1 MSNQIETQVDVSLT
15 ERNRLTAF
23 FRIILVV
30 PAFIFVSSF
39 APSTSFSDDSSA
51 ILAGLLALPAGL
63 AIVFRQVYPSYV
75 LAFNEALLSLQTR
88 VDVYLLLL
96 SDEYPSIEENDVV
109 SVTFPEVD
117 AKQLN
122 RWLPLVKWL
131 LALPL
136 YLAGIVYIIYAAL
149 LTDEYPS
156 IEENEI
162 VSVTFPEVDA
172 KQLNRWLPLIKWLL
186 ALPLYLVGLVY
197 LVYAALLTLLGWF
210 SILLTGNYPEVCA
223 EGIVGTIAYWNR
235 VVGYA
240 FLLVT
245 DEYPTFSL

>member
-1 MSNQIETQVDVSLT
+1 MSNQVETQIDVSLT

-30 PAFIFVSSF
+30 PAYIFVSSF
-39 APSTSFSDDSSA
+39 APAAAFSDDGAA
-51 ILAGLLALPAGL
+51 IFAGLMALPAAL
-63 AIVFRQVYPSYV
+63 AIVVRQVYPSYV
-75 LAFNEALLSLQTR
+75 LAFNEAVLSLQTR

-96 SDEYPSIEENDVV
+96 SDQYPSIEENDV
-109 SVTFPEVD
+109 
-117 AKQLN
+117 
-122 RWLPLVKWL
+122 
-131 LALPL
+131 
-136 YLAGIVYIIYAAL
+136 
-149 LTDEYPS
+149 
-156 IEENEI
+156 

-186 ALPLYLVGLVY
+186 ALPLYLVGIVY
-197 LVYAALLTLLGWF
+197 LIYAALLTVLGWF
-210 SILLTGNYPEVCA
+210 SILFTGNYPEVCA
-223 EGIVGTIAYWNR
+223 EGVVGTIAYWNR

>member
-1 MSNQIETQVDVSLT
+1 MSNQIETQIDVSLT
-15 ERNRLTAF
+15 ERNRLTAL

-39 APSTSFSDDSSA
+39 APATAVSDDA
-51 ILAGLLALPAGL
+51 FGIFAGLLALPAAL
-63 AIVFRQVYPSYV
+63 AIVVRQVYPSFV

-88 VDVYLLLL
+88 VDAYLLLL
-96 SDEYPSIEENDVV
+96 TDEYPSIEENDLV

-122 RWLPLVKWL
+122 R
-131 LALPL
+131 
-136 YLAGIVYIIYAAL
+136 
-149 LTDEYPS
+149 
-156 IEENEI
+156 
-162 VSVTFPEVDA
+162 F
-172 KQLNRWLPLIKWLL
+172 LPLIKWLL
-186 ALPLYLVGLVY
+186 ALPLYLVGILY
-197 LVYAALLTLLGWF
+197 IIYAALLTLLGWF
-210 SILLTGNYPEVCA
+210 SILFTGNYPEVCA
-223 EGIVGTIAYWNR
+223 EGVVGTIAYWNR

>member
-30 PAFIFVSSF
+30 PALVFL
-39 APSTSFSDDSSA
+39 ASFSPDSAFSEDN
-51 ILAGLLALPAGL
+51 IGIYAGLLALPAAL
-63 AIVFRQVYPSYV
+63 AIVVRQVYPTYV

-88 VDVYLLLL
+88 VDAYLL
-96 SDEYPSIEENDVV
+96 
-109 SVTFPEVD
+109 
-117 AKQLN
+117 
-122 RWLPLVKWL
+122 
-131 LALPL
+131 
-136 YLAGIVYIIYAAL
+136 L

-156 IEENEI
+156 IEENDV

-186 ALPLYLVGLVY
+186 ALPLYLVGIVY
-197 LVYAALLTLLGWF
+197 IIYAAVLTVIAWF
-210 SILLTGNYPEVCA
+210 SVLFTGNYPEFCA
-223 EGIVGTIAYWNR
+223 EGVVGTIAYWNR
-235 VVGYA
+235 VAGYA
-240 FLLVT
+240 LLMVT

>member
-30 PAFIFVSSF
+30 PALVFL
-39 APSTSFSDDSSA
+39 ASFSPDSAFSEDN
-51 ILAGLLALPAGL
+51 IGIYAGLLALPAAL
-63 AIVFRQVYPSYV
+63 AIVVRKVYPSYV

-88 VDVYLLLL
+88 VDAYLL
-96 SDEYPSIEENDVV
+96 
-109 SVTFPEVD
+109 
-117 AKQLN
+117 
-122 RWLPLVKWL
+122 
-131 LALPL
+131 
-136 YLAGIVYIIYAAL
+136 L

-156 IEENEI
+156 IEENDV

-186 ALPLYLVGLVY
+186 ALPLYLVGIVY
-197 LVYAALLTLLGWF
+197 VIYAAVLTVIAWF
-210 SILLTGNYPEVCA
+210 SVLFTGNYPEFCA
-223 EGIVGTIAYWNR
+223 EGVVGTIAYWNR
-235 VVGYA
+235 VAGYA
-240 FLLVT
+240 LLMVT

>member
-1 MSNQIETQVDVSLT
+1 MSNQIETQIDVSLT

-30 PAFIFVSSF
+30 PAFIFLSSF
-39 APSTSFSDDSSA
+39 SPTSSFSEDNVGMY
-51 ILAGLLALPAGL
+51 AGLLALPAAL
-63 AIVFRQVYPSYV
+63 AIVVRQVYPSYV

-88 VDVYLLLL
+88 VDAYLLLL
-96 SDEYPSIEENDVV
+96 TDEYPSIEENDVV

-122 RWLPLVKWL
+122 RWLPL
-131 LALPL
+131 
-136 YLAGIVYIIYAAL
+136 
-149 LTDEYPS
+149 
-156 IEENEI
+156 
-162 VSVTFPEVDA
+162 
-172 KQLNRWLPLIKWLL
+172 IKWLL
-186 ALPLYLVGLVY
+186 AVPLYLVGIVY
-197 LVYAALLTLLGWF
+197 VIYSVVLTLIAWF
-210 SILLTGNYPEVCA
+210 SVLFTGNYPEFCA
-223 EGIVGTIAYWNR
+223 EGVVGTIAYWNR

>member
-1 MSNQIETQVDVSLT
+1 MSNQIETQIDVSLT
-15 ERNRLTAF
+15 ERNRLTAL

-39 APSTSFSDDSSA
+39 APATAFSDEA
-51 ILAGLLALPAGL
+51 LGIFAGLLALPAAL
-63 AIVFRQVYPSYV
+63 AIVVRQVYPSFV

-88 VDVYLLLL
+88 VDAYLLLL
-96 SDEYPSIEENDVV
+96 TDEYPSIEENDLV

-122 RWLPLVKWL
+122 R
-131 LALPL
+131 
-136 YLAGIVYIIYAAL
+136 
-149 LTDEYPS
+149 
-156 IEENEI
+156 
-162 VSVTFPEVDA
+162 F
-172 KQLNRWLPLIKWLL
+172 LPLIKWLL
-186 ALPLYLVGLVY
+186 ALPLYLVGILY
-197 LVYAALLTLLGWF
+197 IIYAALLTLLGWF
-210 SILLTGNYPEVCA
+210 SILFTGNYPEVCA
-223 EGIVGTIAYWNR
+223 EGVVGTIAYWNR

>member
-1 MSNQIETQVDVSLT
+1 MSNQIETQIDVSLT

-23 FRIILVV
+23 FRIILAV
-30 PAFIFVSSF
+30 PALIFVSSF
-39 APSTSFSDDSSA
+39 APSTAFSDDA
-51 ILAGLLALPAGL
+51 LGIFAGLLALPAGL
-63 AIVFRQVYPSYV
+63 AIVVRQIYPSYI

-88 VDVYLLLL
+88 VDVYL
-96 SDEYPSIEENDVV
+96 V
-109 SVTFPEVD
+109 
-117 AKQLN
+117 
-122 RWLPLVKWL
+122 
-131 LALPL
+131 
-136 YLAGIVYIIYAAL
+136 L

-156 IEENEI
+156 IEENDI

-197 LVYAALLTLLGWF
+197 LIYAALLTLLGWF
-210 SILLTGNYPEVCA
+210 SILFTGNYPEVCA
-223 EGIVGTIAYWNR
+223 EGVVGTIAYWNR
-235 VVGYA
+235 VAGYA

>member
-1 MSNQIETQVDVSLT
+1 MSNQIETQIDVSLT

-30 PAFIFVSSF
+30 PVFIFVSSF
-39 APSTSFSDDSSA
+39 APSVSFSDDGSA
-51 ILAGLLALPAGL
+51 IFAGLLALPAAL
-63 AIVFRQVYPSYV
+63 AIIVRQVYPSYV

-88 VDVYLLLL
+88 VDAYLVLLT
-96 SDEYPSIEENDVV
+96 DEYTSIEENDVV

-136 YLAGIVYIIYAAL
+136 YLVGIVYIIYAAL
-149 LTDEYPS
+149 LT
-156 IEENEI
+156 
-162 VSVTFPEVDA
+162 V
-172 KQLNRWLPLIKWLL
+172 
-186 ALPLYLVGLVY
+186 
-197 LVYAALLTLLGWF
+197 LGWF
-210 SILLTGNYPEVCA
+210 SILFTGNYPEVCA
-223 EGIVGTIAYWNR
+223 EGVVGTIAYWNR

>member
-30 PAFIFVSSF
+30 PALVFL
-39 APSTSFSDDSSA
+39 ASFSPDSAFSEDN
-51 ILAGLLALPAGL
+51 IGIYAGLLALPAAL
-63 AIVFRQVYPSYV
+63 AIVVRQVYPSYV

-88 VDVYLLLL
+88 VDAYLL
-96 SDEYPSIEENDVV
+96 
-109 SVTFPEVD
+109 
-117 AKQLN
+117 
-122 RWLPLVKWL
+122 
-131 LALPL
+131 
-136 YLAGIVYIIYAAL
+136 L

-156 IEENEI
+156 IEENDV

-186 ALPLYLVGLVY
+186 ALPLYLVGIVY
-197 LVYAALLTLLGWF
+197 VIYAAVLTIIAWF
-210 SILLTGNYPEVCA
+210 SVLFTGNYPEFCA
-223 EGIVGTIAYWNR
+223 EGVVGTIAYWNR
-235 VVGYA
+235 VAGYA
-240 FLLVT
+240 LLMVT

>member
-39 APSTSFSDDSSA
+39 SPATAFSDEGVG
-51 ILAGLLALPAGL
+51 ILAGLLALPAAL
-63 AIVFRQVYPSYV
+63 AIVVRQKYPSYV
-75 LAFNEALLSLQTR
+75 LVFNEALLSLQTR
-88 VDVYLLLL
+88 VDAYLLLL
-96 SDEYPSIEENDVV
+96 TDEYPSIEENDVV

-117 AKQLN
+117 AQLLN
-122 RWLPLVKWL
+122 RWLPLVKW
-131 LALPL
+131 
-136 YLAGIVYIIYAAL
+136 V
-149 LTDEYPS
+149 
-156 IEENEI
+156 
-162 VSVTFPEVDA
+162 
-172 KQLNRWLPLIKWLL
+172 L
-186 ALPLYLVGLVY
+186 ALPLYLVGIVY
-197 LVYAALLTLLGWF
+197 LIYAAVLTVIAWF
-210 SILLTGNYPEVCA
+210 SVLFTGNYPEFCA
-223 EGIVGTIAYWNR
+223 EGVVGTIAYWNR